1 MSEDANPPLAR
12 KAEKSAPL
20 IPGVGVGAFGLGDDG
35 EGLEIGQAM
44 EGDRLGEREEEL
56 PRLEDL
62 HGEHRP
68 PGESIDRPLEDVGL
82 LLELGVLQIEIG
94 GRRGRSGVVGGGLRA
109 VNAEGAVGAG

>member
-20 IPGVGVGAFGLGDDG
+20 IPGVGVGALGLGDHG
-35 EGLEIGQAM
+35 EGLEIGEAVK
-44 EGDRLGEREEEL
+44 GDRFREREEEL

-68 PGESIDRPLEDVGL
+68 PRESIDRPLEDVRL
-82 LLELGVLQIEIG
+82 LLQLGILQIEIG
-94 GRRGRSGVVGGGLRA
+94 GRRRRSGVVGGGLRA
-109 VNAEGAVGAG
+109 VNAEGTVGAG